1 MELNDAI
8 ARYIAVRDKKQELE
22 REHKERL
29 LPLNEVLRK
38 MENLFLGIL
47 NEQQAQNIKTDAGTI
62 LKNTKTNVKVDDWE
76 EVLHYIRENEAWDA
90 LDRRISK
97 TFVEDMAE
105 QETPVPGVSLT
116 RTVVAQIRRS

>member
-38 MENLFLGIL
+38 M
-47 NEQQAQNIKTDAGTI
+47 
-62 LKNTKTNVKVDDWE
+62 
-76 EVLHYIRENEAWDA
+76 
-90 LDRRISK
+90 
-97 TFVEDMAE
+97 
-105 QETPVPGVSLT
+105 
-116 RTVVAQIRRS
+116 